1 MERQSWMELLPIDR
15 YKVSARGLLSNYDRK
30 VLTMLYQPLIGSKA
44 FSLYM
49 TLWGELEQDR
59 LFGRENTH
67 HSIMVTMQMQLPDIY
82 EERMKLEAIGL
93 LNVYMKKEK
102 DIRMFIYELQPPL
115 MPKQFFDD
123 IVLSIFLYNR
133 LSKAKYNQVKQYFL
147 EEEFDFASYENMTRS
162 FNDVFGSFNPGQVE
176 YAKEELLIPNATVMP
191 SRVQGNA
198 PQLWNDFFDFSLF
211 VEGLSALVP
220 RKAITE
226 QMRECV
232 MTLAYVYGID
242 PLSMQNV
249 VLGAV
254 TEHHTIDMERLRKGA
269 RDWYQ
274 FENGQALPV
283 FSERTQ
289 PLHARTMKEKEPT
302 TQEEMLI
309 KQLEEIS
316 PRELLKEISGGAEPT
331 KADLQI
337 IEEVML
343 NQKLTPGVVN
353 VLIYYVML
361 RSDMKLAKT
370 YVEKIAG
377 HWARKKVGTV
387 SEAMALAKEENRQYQ
402 EWAETKKKG
411 RTSKKLVRKEMVPD
425 WLKEEAEEESKEQ
438 SQDHASSKENP
449 SKLEEERKRLEE
461 VLKKYKRD

>member
-1 MERQSWMELLPIDR
+1 MERQLWMELLPIDR

-59 LFGRENTH
+59 LFGKENTH

-82 EERMKLEAIGL
+82 EERLKLEAIGL
-93 LNVYMKKEK
+93 LNVYVKKEK

-147 EEEFDFASYENMTRS
+147 EEEFDFVSYENVTRS

-176 YAKEELLIPNATVMP
+176 HVKEELFIPNRAVMP
-191 SRVQGNA
+191 SRAEGNV
-198 PQLWNDFFDFSLF
+198 PQIWNDFFDFSLF

-220 RKAITE
+220 RKAITD

-232 MTLAYVYGID
+232 IILAYVYGID
-242 PLSMQNV
+242 PLSMQNI

-254 TEHHTIDMERLRKGA
+254 TEHNTIDMERLRKGA

-274 FENGQALPV
+274 FENGQALPK
-283 FSERTQ
+283 FSERAQ

-337 IEEVML
+337 IEDVML
-343 NQKLTPGVVN
+343 KQKLTPGVVN

-361 RSDMKLAKT
+361 RSDMKLAKS

-377 HWARKKVGTV
+377 HWARKKITTV
-387 SEAMALAKEENRQYQ
+387 MEAIGLAKEENRQYQ
-402 EWAETKKKG
+402 EWAEIKKKG
-411 RTSKKLVRKEMVPD
+411 KTTKKTVRKELVPD
-425 WLKEEAEEESKEQ
+425 WLKEQTEDSEPSHRSEEQ
-438 SQDHASSKENP
+438 G
-449 SKLEEERKRLEE
+449 KLEEERKKLEE
-461 VLKKYKRD
+461 ELKKYKRN

>member
-49 TLWGELEQDR
+49 TLWGELEQER
-59 LFGRENTH
+59 LFGKENTH

-82 EERMKLEAIGL
+82 EERLKLEAIGL
-93 LNVYMKKEK
+93 LNVYVKKEK
-102 DIRMFIYELQPPL
+102 DIRMFIYELRPPL

-147 EEEFDFASYENMTRS
+147 EEEFDFASYENVTRS

-176 YAKEELLIPNATVMP
+176 HAKEELLIPNATVMP
-191 SRVQGNA
+191 SRAEGNA
-198 PQLWNDFFDFSLF
+198 PQIWNDFFDFSLF

-220 RKAITE
+220 RRAITD

-232 MTLAYVYGID
+232 IILAYVYGID
-242 PLSMQNV
+242 PLSMQNI

-254 TEHHTIDMERLRKGA
+254 TEHNTIDMERLRKGA

-274 FENGQALPV
+274 FENGQALPK

-316 PRELLKEISGGAEPT
+316 PRELLREISGGAEPT
-331 KADLQI
+331 KTDLQI
-337 IEEVML
+337 IEDVML
-343 NQKLTPGVVN
+343 SQKLTPGVVN

-361 RSDMKLAKT
+361 RSDMKLAKS

-377 HWARKKVGTV
+377 HWARKKITTV
-387 SEAMALAKEENRQYQ
+387 TEAMGLAKEENRQYQ

-411 RTSKKLVRKEMVPD
+411 RATKKTVRKELVPD
-425 WLKEEAEEESKEQ
+425 WLKEQTEDSEPSHRSEEQ
-438 SQDHASSKENP
+438 G
-449 SKLEEERKRLEE
+449 KLEEERKKLEE
-461 VLKKYKRD
+461 ELKKYKRN